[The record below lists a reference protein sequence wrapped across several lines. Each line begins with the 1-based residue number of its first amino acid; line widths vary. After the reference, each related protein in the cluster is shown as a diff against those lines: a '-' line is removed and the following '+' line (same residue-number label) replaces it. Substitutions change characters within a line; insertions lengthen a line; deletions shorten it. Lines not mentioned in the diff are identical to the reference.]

1 MNATKRETE
10 QLVYGPK
17 SSRSLVSTTACMLA
31 SSASAVAAGAAALCT
46 PLASSPR
53 WLTRCWSDSRARA
66 ISGGWVL
73 SCAVAGVAAAES
85 GAATATGERDA
96 VRGVIMAGVAL
107 DTVDAGVAISPKPP
121 LHAPCPAAPPTT
133 SPRMDAT
140 SGAEAEY
147 DTRVADGCVA
157 AVPAAARARRDD
169 PCAAAPVAR
178 LRAAWRSPAG
188 MSPSSYLPRQH
199 RRVCHALAQSHARPM
214 SQSRRVVPGASMQA
228 SPTATTAGQWNCWLY
243 SDTARSTA
251 SASRSRR
258 RTRFDTAQM

>member
-17 SSRSLVSTTACMLA
+17 SWRSLVSTTACMLA
-31 SSASAVAAGAAALCT
+31 SSAPGVASGVAALCT

-85 GAATATGERDA
+85 GAAAATGERDA
-96 VRGVIMAGVAL
+96 VRGVITAGVAL
-107 DTVDAGVAISPKPP
+107 DIVDAGVAISPKPP
-121 LHAPCPAAPPTT
+121 LHAPPAAPPTT

-169 PCAAAPVAR
+169 SCAAAAVAL

-188 MSPSSYLPRQH
+188 MSPSSYLLRQH
-199 RRVCHALAQSHARPM
+199 RRVCYALAQSRARPM
-214 SQSRRVVPGASMQA
+214 PQSRRVVPGTFMQA

-251 SASRSRR
+251 RASRSRR